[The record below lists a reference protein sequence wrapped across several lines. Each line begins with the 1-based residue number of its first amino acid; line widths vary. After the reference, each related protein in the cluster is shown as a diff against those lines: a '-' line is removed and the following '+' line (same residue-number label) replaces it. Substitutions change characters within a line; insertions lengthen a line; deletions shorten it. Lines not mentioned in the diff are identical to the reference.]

1 MPSTASA
8 HALLQDPMAVAA
20 WLAGVPAVVFWL
32 SGVPRF
38 RRLFEITPPI
48 LYVYFLPTIATTLGI
63 TPASSPTYEA
73 LIRYALP
80 FSLLLLMI
88 TVDLPAV
95 ARLGRTATVMM
106 LAGTTGIVLGGP
118 LALLVFRHFLPGDA
132 WMGFAALSG
141 SWIGGASNMVAMAAS
156 VGTPPHALG
165 PVIVVDAVVGYGW
178 MGILLFFSAH
188 QVRFDRYNRARTGSL
203 EEASRHLAEVDA
215 MRRPMEVRDAVMLV
229 GLGLGGAV
237 ASVLAGDRL
246 PELGNPTILSH
257 TTWAVI
263 VVVTGGLLLSFTPA
277 RQLERA
283 GASRLGNA
291 ALYLLLAG
299 LGSQA
304 DLRSVVEAP
313 LYLAAGVTWIA
324 LQAAVLLV
332 VARMIRAPL
341 FFFATG
347 SMANVGG
354 VVSAPIVAGV
364 YQPALASVGLL
375 MAVAG
380 NILGIY
386 AALLCAWLLALVG
399 G

>member
-32 SGVPRF
+32 SGVPRL

-63 TPASSPTYEA
+63 TPASSPTYDA

-156 VGTPPHALG
+156 VGTPPDALG

-188 QVRFDRYNRARTGSL
+188 QARFDRYNRAHTGSL
-203 EEASRHLAEVDA
+203 EEANRHLAEVDA

-237 ASVLAGDRL
+237 ASVMAGDRL
-246 PELGNPTILSH
+246 PELGS
-257 TTWAVI
+257 
-263 VVVTGGLLLSFTPA
+263 
-277 RQLERA
+277 LERA
-283 GASRLGNA
+283 GASKLGNA

-324 LQAAVLLV
+324 LQAAILLV

-364 YQPALASVGLL
+364 YQPALTSVGLL

-386 AALLCAWLLALVG
+386 AALVCAWLLALVG